1 MRKILTVK
9 KLLDFAYNKYKIK
22 NAIRIKKGSIK
33 NINYFNYIFDVY
45 SLARVIKSKIND
57 KNIAIISENRYEFL
71 VTYLANVILKNKV
84 IIIDINLS
92 KNAITKIIKKY
103 DINTVFFSEKNKE
116 KILEIYNF
124 NIKKKKLNL
133 INFDSNNKN
142 PIVEYEKLINIG
154 RYIENNSIDNIPD
167 TDEEIKNIVIAN
179 LSETKEYSQEDLL
192 TSAYIIGKNLKIKK
206 KKEILADDTI
216 NSFYKIVIKI
226 IIPLLY
232 GLNIQYTL
240 EDYQNLKNNIEI
252 QEEEKNKITVK
263 YRSNKYL
270 IENINIYTYVMKV
283 ENELQRSKQKK
294 ETPNFIL
301 IKSNRKEKIKDNK
314 KSVMYN

>member
-22 NAIRIKKGSIK
+22 NAIRIKKDYIK

-116 KILEIYNF
+116 KILEIYNL

-142 PIVEYEKLINIG
+142 PIIEYEKLINIG

-167 TDEEIKNIVIAN
+167 TDEKIKNIVIAN

-206 KKEILADDTI
+206 KKEILADNTI

-226 IIPLLY
+226 IVPLLY

-283 ENELQRSKQKK
+283 ENELQRSKQRK
-294 ETPNFIL
+294 EAPNFIL

>member
-1 MRKILTVK
+1 MSKILTVK

-22 NAIRIKKGSIK
+22 NAIRLKKGAIK

-142 PIVEYEKLINIG
+142 PIIDYEKLINIG

-226 IIPLLY
+226 IVPLLY

>member
-22 NAIRIKKGSIK
+22 NAIRLKKGAIK

-71 VTYLANVILKNKV
+71 VTYLANVILKNKI

-116 KILEIYNF
+116 KILEIYNL

-154 RYIENNSIDNIPD
+154 RYIENNSIDNILD

-226 IIPLLY
+226 IVPLLY

-252 QEEEKNKITVK
+252 QEKEKNKITIK

>member
-1 MRKILTVK
+1 MSKILTVK

-22 NAIRIKKGSIK
+22 NAIRLKKGSTK

-103 DINTVFFSEKNKE
+103 DINTVFFSERNKE
-116 KILEIYNF
+116 KILEIYNL

-142 PIVEYEKLINIG
+142 PIIEYEKLINIG

-167 TDEEIKNIVIAN
+167 TDEKIKNIVIAN

-206 KKEILADDTI
+206 KKDILADNTI

-226 IIPLLY
+226 IVPLLY

-252 QEEEKNKITVK
+252 QEEKNKITVK